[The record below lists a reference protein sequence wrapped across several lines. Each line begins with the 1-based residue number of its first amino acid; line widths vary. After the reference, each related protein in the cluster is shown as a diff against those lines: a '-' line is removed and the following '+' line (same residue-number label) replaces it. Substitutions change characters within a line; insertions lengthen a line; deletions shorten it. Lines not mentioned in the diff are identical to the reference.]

1 MKNAFKLSTSWKE
14 ASNRTI
20 YSGSQLGQEFE
31 LICDASDYAIG
42 SILGQ
47 NRIGRF
53 HVIYYANKVLKRAQ
67 INYATTEK
75 EMLAVVYAL
84 EKFWSYLVGSKII
97 VHIDHLAI
105 KYLLA
110 KADSMPRLVRWSL
123 LLQEFDLEIQD
134 KKGCDN
140 LVADHL

>member
-53 HVIYYANKVLKRAQ
+53 HVIYYANKVLNEAQ
-67 INYATTEK
+67 INYVTTEK
-75 EMLAVVYAL
+75 EILAVVYAL
-84 EKFWSYLVGSKII
+84 EKFWLYLVGSKII
-97 VHIDHLAI
+97 V
-105 KYLLA
+105 YT
-110 KADSMPRLVRWSL
+110 
-123 LLQEFDLEIQD
+123 
-134 KKGCDN
+134 N
-140 LVADHL
+140 N